1 MPHGAKKHRAEVI
14 NSRHGDYLMSG
25 QETTVKAD
33 QQPAVIAPKCLR
45 KSDLEAILNVK
56 RTTRQRIT
64 RLPGFPKS
72 FKIGGTLEVWD
83 REEVYQW
90 LETQK
95 AEHGGN

>member
-1 MPHGAKKHRAEVI
+1 MPRGTEKHRAEVI
-14 NSRHGDYLMSG
+14 NSRHGDYSMSS
-25 QETTVKAD
+25 QEPSVKAEP
-33 QQPAVIAPKCLR
+33 QPAKITPKCLR
-45 KSDLEAILNVK
+45 KADLEAILNVK

-83 REEVYQW
+83 SEEVYQW

-95 AEHGGN
+95 AEHGNN

>member
-1 MPHGAKKHRAEVI
+1 MTEKQTNPNEENKTGGIR
-14 NSRHGDYLMSG
+14 R
-25 QETTVKAD
+25 
-33 QQPAVIAPKCLR
+33 CLR
-45 KSDLEAILNVK
+45 KSELENILGVK

-72 FKIGGTLEVWD
+72 FKLGGTCEVWD
-83 REEVYQW
+83 SEEVYQW

>member
-1 MPHGAKKHRAEVI
+1 MTEKQTNPNEEIKVEGIR
-14 NSRHGDYLMSG
+14 R
-25 QETTVKAD
+25 
-33 QQPAVIAPKCLR
+33 CLR
-45 KSDLEAILNVK
+45 KSDLENILCVK

-72 FKIGGTLEVWD
+72 FKLGGTCEVLD
-83 REEVYQW
+83 SEEVYQW